1 MESIPS
7 ASYSLTLRVE
17 FPHEAGALGKIL
29 TTIGDADGMIG
40 AVDIVRMRQ
49 DRTTRDITVNA
60 RDSEHG
66 QQVVQVVEGLPQ
78 VRVIN
83 VSDRTFLMHLGGK
96 IEVRSKLQIRT
107 RDDLSMV
114 YTPGVARVCRAIAS
128 DPERAFNLT
137 VKRNTVAV
145 VSDGTAVLGLGDIG
159 PRAAMPV
166 MEGKAALFKQF
177 ANVDAFPICLDTK
190 DTDAIVE
197 TVKNLSPAFGGI
209 NLEDISAPRCFEVE
223 ERLKKD
229 LDIPVFHDDQHGTA
243 VVVLAALINSLKI
256 VDKDLEDLRI
266 VMNGVGASGAAGAKI
281 IVGCDSKGI
290 VHEGRKDLNESK
302 RWFAENTNPEGRTGD
317 LPDAVAGTDLFLGL
331 SVPDVLTVEHVESM
345 NPDPIIFAM
354 ANPDPEI
361 RPEVA
366 MGKARII
373 ATGRS
378 DYPNQINNV
387 LCFPGIFRG
396 ALDVRAREI
405 DEPMKLAAAEAMA
418 GVIPVED
425 LSEDYIIPSVFDERV
440 APAVAEA
447 VANRAK
453 ETGTARR
460 IQERAETGLTAT
472 SF

>member
-29 TTIGDADGMIG
+29 TTIGDADGMVG
-40 AVDIVRMRQ
+40 AVDIVRMRR

-66 QQVVQVVEGLPQ
+66 QQVVQVVEDLPQ

-197 TVKNLSPAFGGI
+197 TVKNLAPAFGGI

-266 VMNGVGASGAAGAKI
+266 VVNGVGASGVACAKIIMAAGAKN

-317 LPDAVAGTDLFLGL
+317 LTEAVAGADLFIGL
-331 SVPDVLTVEHVESM
+331 
-345 NPDPIIFAM
+345 
-354 ANPDPEI
+354 
-361 RPEVA
+361 
-366 MGKARII
+366 
-373 ATGRS
+373 
-378 DYPNQINNV
+378 
-387 LCFPGIFRG
+387 
-396 ALDVRAREI
+396 
-405 DEPMKLAAAEAMA
+405 
-418 GVIPVED
+418 
-425 LSEDYIIPSVFDERV
+425 
-440 APAVAEA
+440 
-447 VANRAK
+447 
-453 ETGTARR
+453 
-460 IQERAETGLTAT
+460 
-472 SF
+472 